1 MKRWMNDIGDLDSAG
16 VPVAVVY
23 DKDKQV
29 RFLAC
34 GLLYYIIDAAFNNKR
49 DGK

>member
-1 MKRWMNDIGDLDSAG
+1 MILVIWILLVFPM
-16 VPVAVVY
+16 AVVY

>member
-1 MKRWMNDIGDLDSAG
+1 MISVYLVILTWLVFPMF
-16 VPVAVVY
+16 VFY

-34 GLLYYIIDAAFNNKR
+34 GLLYYLIDAFLKKR
-49 DGK
+49 GGN

>member
-1 MKRWMNDIGDLDSAG
+1 MILVIWILLVFPM
-16 VPVAVVY
+16 VVVY

-34 GLLYYIIDAAFNNKR
+34 GLLYYFADAYFDNKR
-49 DGK
+49 GGR

>member
-1 MKRWMNDIGDLDSAG
+1 MILVIWILL
-16 VPVAVVY
+16 VFPAVVY